1 MKKDV
6 TNAGKN
12 TDDYNVWKRMSLM
25 QVRILMIIM
34 YEKMMITNAGKNTD
48 DYNVWKRMSLMQVRI
63 LMIIMYEKGCH

>member
-12 TDDYNVWKRMSLM
+12 TNGGKTTDDYNVWKRMSLM
-25 QVRILMIIM
+25 LM
-34 YEKMMITNAGKNTD
+34 NTD
-48 DYNVWKRMSLMQVRI
+48 DYNVWKTMSLMQVRI

>member
-12 TDDYNVWKRMSLM
+12 TDDYNVWC
-25 QVRILMIIM
+25 QNGDV
-34 YEKMMITNAGKNTD
+34 
-48 DYNVWKRMSLMQVRI
+48 MSLMQVRI

>member
-1 MKKDV
+1 MP
-6 TNAGKN
+6 
-12 TDDYNVWKRMSLM
+12 LI

-34 YEKMMITNAGKNTD
+34 YEKGCHYAGKNN

>member
-6 TNAGKN
+6 TNGGKN
-12 TDDYNVWKRMSLM
+12 TDV
-25 QVRILMIIM
+25 
-34 YEKMMITNAGKNTD
+34 

>member
-12 TDDYNVWKRMSLM
+12 TDDNNVWKRMSLM
-25 QVRILMIIM
+25 
-34 YEKMMITNAGKNTD
+34 EDKNTD

>member
-12 TDDYNVWKRMSLM
+12 TDDYDVWKM
-25 QVRILMIIM
+25 
-34 YEKMMITNAGKNTD
+34 
-48 DYNVWKRMSLMQVRI
+48 MSLMQVRI

>member
-12 TDDYNVWKRMSLM
+12 TDDYDVWKRMSLM

-34 YEKMMITNAGKNTD
+34 YEKNVTNAGKNTD
-48 DYNVWKRMSLMQVRI
+48 DYNVWKRM
-63 LMIIMYEKGCH
+63 H

>member
-25 QVRILMIIM
+25 QVRILMN
-34 YEKMMITNAGKNTD
+34 KWKQHVTNAGKNTD
-48 DYNVWKRMSLMQVRI
+48 DY
-63 LMIIMYEKGCH
+63 MYEKGCH

>member
-12 TDDYNVWKRMSLM
+12 TDDYNVWIKD
-25 QVRILMIIM
+25 V
-34 YEKMMITNAGKNTD
+34 TNVGKNTD
-48 DYNVWKRMSLMQVRI
+48 DYFVWKRMSLMQARK